1 MRNFIV
7 GILLALS
14 LPSCVKE
21 LDISDVDQNNTQVYA
36 FAFFN
41 PDSVGKVSIGRIQG
55 ITQPFSW
62 VDTAKVLVE
71 NTVSGE
77 VQSFASV
84 GNGDYQSSKFTFE
97 TSDSLLLSFSLG
109 LTEYHVMERVPED
122 ISIEKVETY
131 PFIANFV
138 GRTTAFSIRFKDSA
152 AAKNHYRI
160 WINEAFWE
168 YELDEDGEV
177 SDSTLVSQIM
187 PISGTE
193 LPFIRNE
200 YNVYTNKE
208 LLFTDET
215 FNGLN
220 TSLVVYRN
228 APNDQTIRRLYFD
241 VYLENLSPSL
251 FHYYNDRNAH
261 LWQQNSITQL
271 PTAVEGNWGNAY
283 GVFGIYRA
291 KRFRVAL

>member
-1 MRNFIV
+1 MRKFIV

-14 LPSCVKE
+14 IQSCVKE
-21 LDISDVDQNNTQVYA
+21 LDVTDSDQNSTQVYA

-41 PDSVGKVSIGRIQG
+41 PDSLGKVSIGRIKG
-55 ITQPFSW
+55 ITQPYSW

-77 VQSFASV
+77 VQSLASI
-84 GNGDYQSSKFTFE
+84 GNGAYQSSKFDYR

-109 LTEYHVMERVPED
+109 KAEYQEIERVPED
-122 ISIEKVETY
+122 IAIEKVESY

-138 GRTTAFSIRFKDSA
+138 GRTTAFNLTFKDSA

-160 WINEAFWE
+160 WINEVFWE
-168 YELDEDGEV
+168 YELDEDGLI

-228 APNDQTIRRLYFD
+228 APNDLTIRRLYYD

-271 PTAVEGNWGNAY
+271 PTEVEGNWKNAY

-291 KRFRVAL
+291 KRFRVSL

>member
-1 MRNFIV
+1 MRRYIV
-7 GILLALS
+7 GILLAFS
-14 LPSCVKE
+14 IPSCVKE
-21 LDISDVDQNNTQVYA
+21 LDVNDVDESNTQVYA

-41 PDSVGKVSIGRIQG
+41 PDSVGKVNIGRIKG
-55 ITQPFSW
+55 ITKPYSW

-71 NTVSGE
+71 NTVNGE
-77 VQSFASV
+77 VQSLPSI
-84 GNGDYQSSKFTFE
+84 GNGAYQSSKFAYHTA
-97 TSDSLLLSFSLG
+97 DSLLLSFSLG
-109 LTEYHVMERVPED
+109 NDEYQEMERVPED
-122 ISIEKVETY
+122 IVIEKVEIY

-168 YELDEDGEV
+168 YQLDEIGLV
-177 SDSTLVSQIM
+177 IDSVLVTQIM

-228 APNDQTIRRLYFD
+228 APNDQTIRRLYYD

-251 FHYYNDRNAH
+251 FYYYNGRNAH

-271 PTAVEGNWGNAY
+271 PTAVEGNWSNAY

-291 KRFRVAL
+291 KRFRVSL